1 MGCKDACQTA
11 RIEYLEGQISSH
23 LQRLKSIENLS
34 KFAWEQVHSN
44 PQDAEQLFK
53 MIYKESRI
61 SEEVTCSCVGGKKI
75 TISPEG
81 CGETLCKAVP
91 VSKD

>member
-11 RIEYLEGQISSH
+11 RIEYLEGQVNSH

-34 KFAWEQVHSN
+34 KFAWQQVRRK
-44 PQDAEQLFK
+44 PEEAEQLFE
-53 MIYKESRI
+53 MIYKNSRI

-75 TISPEG
+75 TISTQG
-81 CGETLCKAVP
+81 CGEPLCKAIP
-91 VSKD
+91 VDKD